1 MFNTPE
7 MIEIKKI
14 DNEFLD
20 KINYE
25 REYLNY
31 KIGLKKNFNLK
42 LMVYLNNKGNIVYLL
57 PWEMNSITAAEII
70 ENKEK
75 NKNNQIDIHNLID
88 ILLEI
93 TIESERYFIRISA
106 YNSSLSKELGKI
118 KGRGAKRG
126 EVIKYINEKI
136 INKEIPHEIY
146 KIAA

>member
-42 LMVYLNNKGNIVYLL
+42 LMVYLNNKSNIVYLL